1 MILTPLD
8 WLVIAAYFALNLAIG
23 FFYMKRA
30 SGDIGEFF
38 LSGRNVSWWLAGTS
52 MVATT
57 FGADTPLV
65 VTGLI
70 YAQGIAG
77 NWLWW
82 SFLLSGMLTVFFF
95 APLWRRA
102 RVLTDMEFAELR
114 YAGPPATFLR
124 GFRAVYLAFPVNTII
139 LGWVN
144 LAMAKILALTLGLTT
159 TRQQLTGVFC
169 CLALTL
175 AYNAVSG
182 LWAVLWTDLFQFI
195 LKMSMVILL
204 AYFAVHAIGGMHSLA
219 TQVHAFDAAHST
231 LAAPRDTLAFI
242 PSSAS
247 PFFLS
252 FLVLLSLNWWA
263 SWYPG
268 AEPGGGGYIAQ
279 RIFSAKNEK
288 HSLGATL
295 WFNIAHY
302 ALRPWPW
309 ILTALVA
316 LVLLP
321 NPTATQGGM
330 EGAYVWVMVHYLPP
344 SLRGLMLAG
353 FAAAYMSTV
362 GTHLNLGASYMIN
375 DIYKR
380 FFAPNRS
387 ARHYVAA
394 SRIATILVAVMS
406 AAATGFML
414 THGASIATAWKF
426 LLSLGAGAG
435 LVFILRW
442 YWWRINAWSEIAAM
456 TAAAAISL
464 TLESNLGMPAV
475 RALHR
480 IDPALALVP
489 LNQDDPHAFA
499 WLMLTTTL
507 LTTAIWLAVT
517 LLTQPETEPTLQAFY
532 DRVRPAALGWRR
544 FALASGCPIHRA
556 VVLRDGWESPPQ
568 TPEGQPEFNGRHP
581 ERSAQSGSPASLLAG
596 VKQREVEGPPHFV
609 RENEGRHPER
619 SASRE
624 VEEPRETSLPH
635 GIPSLSTNESE
646 TSIEPPRQP
655 VDRENDPTLR
665 YNFFH
670 WILGF
675 TLVYA
680 MLFGVG
686 DLLFARIAPGCAL
699 LTLSAVCLALLFYS
713 LNRRGWSV
721 WR

>member
-1 MILTPLD
+1 MILTHLD
-8 WLVIAAYFALNLAIG
+8 WLVIVAYFAVNLAIG

-38 LSGRNVSWWLAGTS
+38 LSGRSVSWWLAGTS

-102 RVLTDMEFAELR
+102 KVLTDMEFAELR

-139 LGWVN
+139 MGWVN
-144 LAMAKILALTLGLTT
+144 LAMAKILALTLGLTST
-159 TRQQLTGVFC
+159 KQQLTAVFC

-175 AYNAVSG
+175 AYNAISG
-182 LWAVLWTDLFQFI
+182 LWAVLWTDLLQFV
-195 LKMSMVILL
+195 LKMSMVCLL
-204 AYFAVHAIGGMHSLA
+204 AYFAVHAIGGMGSLT
-219 TQVHAFDAAHST
+219 TQVHAFDAIHH
-231 LAAPRDTLAFI
+231 RDTLAFI

-321 NPTATQGGM
+321 NPTAAQGGM

-353 FAAAYMSTV
+353 FAAAYMSTI

-380 FFAPNRS
+380 FFAPGRTEH
-387 ARHYVAA
+387 HYVAA

-406 AAATGFML
+406 ASATGYML
-414 THGASIATAWKF
+414 THGASIAAAWKF
-426 LLSLGAGAG
+426 LLALGAGAG

-456 TAAAAISL
+456 TAAATISL
-464 TLESNLGMPAV
+464 TLESRLGMPAV
-475 RALHR
+475 RALHS
-480 IDPALALVP
+480 IDPALTLAP

-499 WLMLTTTL
+499 WLMLTTTV
-507 LTTAIWLAVT
+507 LTTAVWLAVT
-517 LLTQPETEPTLQAFY
+517 LATRPESDATLQAFY

-544 FALASGCPIHRA
+544 FA
-556 VVLRDGWESPPQ
+556 
-568 TPEGQPEFNGRHP
+568 
-581 ERSAQSGSPASLLAG
+581 PAS
-596 VKQREVEGPPHFV
+596 QQH
-609 RENEGRHPER
+609 
-619 SASRE
+619 
-624 VEEPRETSLPH
+624 
-635 GIPSLSTNESE
+635 
-646 TSIEPPRQP
+646 
-655 VDRENDPTLR
+655 DPTLA

-670 WILGF
+670 WVLGF
-675 TLVYA
+675 TLIYSL
-680 MLFGVG
+680 LFGVG
-686 DLLFARIAPGCAL
+686 DILFGRYPVGAGL
-699 LTLSAVCLALLFYS
+699 MTLSATCLAVLFWS

>member
-1 MILTPLD
+1 MHLSTTD
-8 WLVIAAYFALNLAIG
+8 WLVICIYFALNLLIG
-23 FFYMKRA
+23 FYYMKRA

-38 LSGRNVSWWLAGTS
+38 LSGRSVPWWLAGTS

-102 RVLTDMEFAELR
+102 QVLTDMEFAELR
-114 YAGPPATFLR
+114 YAGKPATFLR

-139 LGWVN
+139 MGWVN

-159 TRQQLTGVFC
+159 TRAQLTGVFC

-182 LWAVLWTDLFQFI
+182 MWAVLWTDLVQFV

-204 AYFAVHAIGGMHSLA
+204 AYFAVHAIGGMGSLA
-219 TQVHAFDAAHST
+219 TQVQTFDLAHH
-231 LAAPRDTLAFI
+231 RDTLSFV

-252 FLVLLSLNWWA
+252 FLVLISLNWWA

-309 ILTALVA
+309 IITALVA

-321 NPTATQGGM
+321 SPTPEQGGM

-353 FAAAYMSTV
+353 FAAAYMSTI

-375 DIYKR
+375 DLYGR
-380 FFAPNRS
+380 FLAPGRS
-387 ARHYVAA
+387 ERHYVTA

-406 AAATGFML
+406 AAATGYML

-426 LLSLGAGAG
+426 LLALGAGAG

-442 YWWRINAWSEIAAM
+442 FWWRINAWSEIAAM
-456 TAAAAISL
+456 TAAATISL
-464 TLESNLGMPAV
+464 TLESNLGLGVV
-475 RALHR
+475 RALHG

-499 WLMLTTTL
+499 WLMLITTGLTTL
-507 LTTAIWLAVT
+507 IWLTVT
-517 LLTQPETEPTLQAFY
+517 LLTKPEPKEKLQAFY
-532 DRVRPAALGWRR
+532 DLVHPAALGWRP
-544 FALASGCPIHRA
+544 FAP
-556 VVLRDGWESPPQ
+556 ES
-568 TPEGQPEFNGRHP
+568 TR
-581 ERSAQSGSPASLLAG
+581 
-596 VKQREVEGPPHFV
+596 
-609 RENEGRHPER
+609 
-619 SASRE
+619 
-624 VEEPRETSLPH
+624 
-635 GIPSLSTNESE
+635 SE
-646 TSIEPPRQP
+646 T
-655 VDRENDPTLR
+655 TLR
-665 YNFFH
+665 YNFLH
-670 WILGF
+670 WVLGF
-675 TLVYA
+675 SLVYST
-680 MLFGVG
+680 LFGTG
-686 DLLFARIAPGCAL
+686 NLLLGHPGRGATELLLGVLCA
-699 LTLSAVCLALLFYS
+699 AALFWN
-713 LNRRGWSV
+713 LNRLDWNVFR
-721 WR
+721 

>member
-1 MILTPLD
+1 MILTHLD
-8 WLVIAAYFALNLAIG
+8 WLVIVAYFAVNLAIG

-38 LSGRNVSWWLAGTS
+38 LSGRSVSWWLACTS

-102 RVLTDMEFAELR
+102 KVLTDMEFAELR

-139 LGWVN
+139 MGWVN
-144 LAMAKILALTLGLTT
+144 LAMAKILALTLGLTST
-159 TRQQLTGVFC
+159 KQQLTAVFC

-175 AYNAVSG
+175 AYNAISG
-182 LWAVLWTDLFQFI
+182 LWAVLWTDLLQFI
-195 LKMSMVILL
+195 LKMSMVCLL
-204 AYFAVHAIGGMHSLA
+204 AYYAVHAIGGMHSLA
-219 TQVHAFDAAHST
+219 DHLHAFDAIHH
-231 LAAPRDTLAFI
+231 RDTLAFI
-242 PSSAS
+242 PSRTS

-321 NPTATQGGM
+321 NPTAAQGGM
-330 EGAYVWVMVHYLPP
+330 EGAYVWVMIHYLPP

-353 FAAAYMSTV
+353 FAAAYMSTI
-362 GTHLNLGASYMIN
+362 GTHLNLGASYMVN

-380 FFAPNRS
+380 FLAPRRS
-387 ARHYVAA
+387 ERHYVAA
-394 SRIATILVAVMS
+394 SRIATILVAVLS
-406 AAATGFML
+406 ASATGSML
-414 THGASIATAWKF
+414 THCHRVEVF
-426 LLSLGAGAG
+426 AGPGRRRRPG
-435 LVFILRW
+435 L
-442 YWWRINAWSEIAAM
+442 
-456 TAAAAISL
+456 
-464 TLESNLGMPAV
+464 
-475 RALHR
+475 H
-480 IDPALALVP
+480 PALVLVAHQR
-489 LNQDDPHAFA
+489 L
-499 WLMLTTTL
+499 
-507 LTTAIWLAVT
+507 
-517 LLTQPETEPTLQAFY
+517 ER
-532 DRVRPAALGWRR
+532 DRRHDRCRHHLVDLGIQVRNARRPPAA
-544 FALASGCPIHRA
+544 PHRPST
-556 VVLRDGWESPPQ
+556 RPRP
-568 TPEGQPEFNGRHP
+568 
-581 ERSAQSGSPASLLAG
+581 AQSGRPPRLRMADVDDHRAHHRHLAGRHAADPARVRAHAASLLRPRPPGRVRLAQLRTNRLQSRQKPG
-596 VKQREVEGPPHFV
+596 CRAHVE
-609 RENEGRHPER
+609 
-619 SASRE
+619 
-624 VEEPRETSLPH
+624 
-635 GIPSLSTNESE
+635 
-646 TSIEPPRQP
+646 
-655 VDRENDPTLR
+655 
-665 YNFFH
+665 
-670 WILGF
+670 LGF
-675 TLVYA
+675 VVIPQRP
-680 MLFGVG
+680 FVV
-686 DLLFARIAPGCAL
+686 I
-699 LTLSAVCLALLFYS
+699 
-713 LNRRGWSV
+713 
-721 WR
+721 

>member
-1 MILTPLD
+1 LVLTSLD
-8 WLVIAAYFALNLAIG
+8 WLVIVSYFAVNLAIG

-30 SGDIGEFF
+30 SGDMGEFF

-65 VTGLI
+65 VTGLV
-70 YAQGIAG
+70 YTQGIAG

-114 YAGPPATFLR
+114 YAGRPATFLR

-139 LGWVN
+139 MGWVN
-144 LAMAKILALTLGLTT
+144 LAMCKILALTLGLTS
-159 TRQQLTGVFC
+159 TRQQLAGVFC
-169 CLALTL
+169 CLGLTL
-175 AYNAVSG
+175 TYNAISG
-182 LWAVLWTDLFQFI
+182 LWAVLWTDLLQFV
-195 LKMSMVILL
+195 LKMSMVVLL
-204 AYFAVHAIGGMHSLA
+204 AWFAVHAVGGMGALA
-219 TQVHAFDAAHST
+219 GQVRAFDATHGQA
-231 LAAPRDTLAFI
+231 RDTLAFV
-242 PSSAS
+242 PATAS

-279 RIFSAKNEK
+279 RIFCAKDEK
-288 HSLGATL
+288 NSLGATL

-321 NPTATQGGM
+321 NPTAAQGGT

-353 FAAAYMSTV
+353 FAAAYMSTI
-362 GTHLNLGASYMIN
+362 GTHLNLGASYMVN
-375 DIYKR
+375 DLYRR
-380 FFAPNRS
+380 FIAP
-387 ARHYVAA
+387 AETERHYVAA
-394 SRIATILVAVMS
+394 SRLATLLVAAMS
-406 AAATGFML
+406 AGATGYML

-426 LLSLGAGAG
+426 LLALGAGAG

-456 TAAAAISL
+456 TAAATISL
-464 TLESNLGMPAV
+464 TLESRLGMPAV
-475 RALHR
+475 RALHGL
-480 IDPALALVP
+480 DPSLALAP

-499 WLMLTTTL
+499 WLMLTTTV
-507 LTTAIWLAVT
+507 LTTATWLAVT
-517 LLTQPETEPTLQAFY
+517 LLTQPENEATLAAFY
-532 DRVRPAALGWRR
+532 DRVRPAALGWGR
-544 FALASGCPIHRA
+544 FA
-556 VVLRDGWESPPQ
+556 
-568 TPEGQPEFNGRHP
+568 
-581 ERSAQSGSPASLLAG
+581 SAEARG
-596 VKQREVEGPPHFV
+596 
-609 RENEGRHPER
+609 
-619 SASRE
+619 
-624 VEEPRETSLPH
+624 
-635 GIPSLSTNESE
+635 
-646 TSIEPPRQP
+646 
-655 VDRENDPTLR
+655 DRTLG

-670 WILGF
+670 WVLGF

-686 DLLFARIAPGCAL
+686 DVLFGRAGAGCGLLALSGGCLGLLFW
-699 LTLSAVCLALLFYS
+699 S